1 MFVSYTEVCM
11 LRESSSCSFIIR
23 NYGHV
28 FIAHTHTLAYLG
40 THTHTNTFTFHT
52 LLFVCEVRRECVEC
66 ELLNAHTPHEQQS
79 AAKRQATTGAAADA
93 DAAAASSLQLIDN
106 SDVMRRVAVMR
117 LHGKLPAI
125 RQRATR
131 TQSNSKLGR

>member
-1 MFVSYTEVCM
+1 M
-11 LRESSSCSFIIR
+11 
-23 NYGHV
+23 
-28 FIAHTHTLAYLG
+28 
-40 THTHTNTFTFHT
+40 
-52 LLFVCEVRRECVEC
+52 CEVRRECVEC

-106 SDVMRRVAVMR
+106 SDVMRRVTVMR

-131 TQSNSKLGR
+131 THKATASWDDAEEHTNTHTRTAAIKCSN